1 MSDRLFLKFHKNQEG
16 EKKMSVRDLMTEYLK
31 AHPAAT
37 SMEVTRYVHEKQG
50 KAAPTFPL
58 SGSVLKQVKEG
69 LGIKVQKK
77 KRKGPGRPEGS
88 KSEKITTTEAS
99 EPKER
104 REYKRKTQR
113 LYYSLWECSL
123 EGISSSSERDL
134 VDKLKDFIET
144 LNNVRHTKFEL
155 LEIGCPRRI
164 EIREGK

>member
-1 MSDRLFLKFHKNQEG
+1 
-16 EKKMSVRDLMTEYLK
+16 MSVRDLMTEYFK
-31 AHPAAT
+31 DHPAAT

-50 KAAPTFPL
+50 KAVPTFPL
-58 SGSVLKQVKEG
+58 SGSVLRQVKEE
-69 LGIKVQKK
+69 LGIKVQKRK
-77 KRKGPGRPEGS
+77 KGPGRPEGS
-88 KSEKITTTEAS
+88 KNKKITTTEVS

-123 EGISSSSERDL
+123 EGISASSERDL

>member
-1 MSDRLFLKFHKNQEG
+1 
-16 EKKMSVRDLMTEYLK
+16 MSVRDLMTEYLK

-58 SGSVLKQVKEG
+58 SGSVLRQVKEG

-88 KSEKITTTEAS
+88 KNKKNVATENEAS
-99 EPKER
+99 SPERKER

-113 LYYSLWECSL
+113 LYYSLWECNL
-123 EGISSSSERDL
+123 EGISIVWDFVEN
-134 VDKLKDFIET
+134 KDFIKV
-144 LNNVRHTKFEL
+144 NPYFRCKKTKIKEEL
-155 LEIGCPRRI
+155 LGVV
-164 EIREGK
+164 G